1 MSMSEEKRAACTVIS
16 ILLVCGQ
23 RRIQRAVT
31 ASYHG
36 CTQIIRT
43 ERFPLGTSAV
53 IGDIIASV
61 IVGIAVG
68 AVKPAV
74 RADHWRIRVY
84 LALRKILL
92 TSAVIF
98 DFHLLITRTANTSD
112 IRKRTRDQQTRRSPA
127 VSITRRP
134 RGIRHRHISNFRNRN
149 IVDRVR
155 DLNHDGRSIHM
166 RSAHNRN
173 ITVQSIP
180 IISRSRS
187 IHFGTCL
194 NGNTGNSNIKKRIAL
209 QMPLKM

>member
-1 MSMSEEKRAACTVIS
+1 MPHRRLSLILTAAAKNTVPDNRCKRCLQWQLLCILPIGRQIQIADGIIIPADISGSLRCTVIS

-74 RADHWRIRVY
+74 RADHWRIQVPSY
-84 LALRKILL
+84 
-92 TSAVIF
+92 SIF
-98 DFHLLITRTANTSD
+98 TFS
-112 IRKRTRDQQTRRSPA
+112 
-127 VSITRRP
+127 
-134 RGIRHRHISNFRNRN
+134 
-149 IVDRVR
+149 
-155 DLNHDGRSIHM
+155 
-166 RSAHNRN
+166 
-173 ITVQSIP
+173 
-180 IISRSRS
+180 
-187 IHFGTCL
+187 
-194 NGNTGNSNIKKRIAL
+194 
-209 QMPLKM
+209 